1 MISTLIVS
9 LVEASM
15 EEVEDKE
22 VIIILEVVLEATSS
36 KKFMTTYLKIQM

>member
-1 MISTLIVS
+1 
-9 LVEASM
+9 M

-36 KKFMTTYLKIQM
+36 NKFMTTYLKIQM